1 MEADINS
8 EGARFNVI
16 CKRCNKI
23 FEVIR
28 NFGGG
33 IRRQYG
39 SQGQPQGSNPATCS
53 CGSRKLELY

>member
-1 MEADINS
+1 MCDINS
-8 EGARFNVI
+8 EGARFTVI
-16 CKRCNKI
+16 CKRCKKT

-33 IRRQYG
+33 IRCEG
-39 SQGQPQGSNPATCS
+39 IHKSNPAICS